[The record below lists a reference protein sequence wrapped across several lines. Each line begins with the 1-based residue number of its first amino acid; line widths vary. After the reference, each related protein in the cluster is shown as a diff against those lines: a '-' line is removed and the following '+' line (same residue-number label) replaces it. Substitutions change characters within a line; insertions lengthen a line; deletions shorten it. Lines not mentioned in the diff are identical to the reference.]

1 MQIVEQLFFLYNS
14 GIALFFVLDL
24 RAVKLYIF
32 LYDDLSHLWGGVG
45 ESGNLVSYRLKVKN
59 LKGAPYAWI
68 PSQISNL
75 KPSSLN

>member
-32 LYDDLSHLWGGVG
+32 LYDDLSHL
-45 ESGNLVSYRLKVKN
+45 
-59 LKGAPYAWI
+59 
-68 PSQISNL
+68 
-75 KPSSLN
+75 